1 MRIVSSGKLRNDPL
15 SAYQGKAVESRML
28 SEETKKDYWRMI
40 KCFFRYLGMKEVLD
54 IQKPHF
60 RSYKRFDGIIS
71 EEHVLKAV
79 EKTISVRDKALLWV
93 LHETG
98 ARVGELLNMRI
109 QDVERNGRGAK
120 VLLDGKTGPRK
131 VMVVKSV
138 PYLFRWLEM
147 HPLGYDRTMFIWL
160 ADRSTQ
166 VLGRTGVCQIIK
178 RAFNRVGLGHLKLNP
193 HYFRH
198 SRATIMAPH
207 LTEAMMCKYFGWR
220 IGSKMPGVYV
230 HVTQEDVDNVLC
242 EMYGFEKPKGMIQEN
257 LPKNCPVCKGING
270 CDASFCSNCGSSF
283 SVAEGMS
290 ADERYEQE
298 MGKTM
303 KLLEKV
309 MENPMM
315 MERFVEWRRGRNSE
329 SVNP

>member
-1 MRIVSSGKLRNDPL
+1 
-15 SAYQGKAVESRML
+15 
-28 SEETKKDYWRMI
+28 
-40 KCFFRYLGMKEVLD
+40 MKEVLD

-147 HPLGYDRTMFIWL
+147 HPLGYDKTMFIWL

-230 HVTQEDVDNVLC
+230 HVTQEDVDNALC
-242 EMYGFEKPKGMIQEN
+242 EMYGFEKPKGIIQEN

-309 MENPMM
+309 MENPIM
-315 MERFVEWRRGRNSE
+315 MERFVEWRRGRKSE